1 VTDLFT
7 IDELASYLQ
16 QDVDTST
23 ATVARRIA
31 SGWLKSATGL
41 ADWPTNPV
49 DDQLFAW
56 GLELAAMAYRNP
68 DGAAS
73 ESVDDHNVSWAGLR
87 RKDILEAAR
96 LAYSS
101 AGAPTYSFPAVD
113 WHWTVVPLV
122 PGSTA

>member
-1 VTDLFT
+1 MADLFT
-7 IDELASYLQ
+7 LDELASYLQ

-23 ATVARRIA
+23 GTVVRRIA

-41 ADWPTNPV
+41 LDFTAPV

-56 GLELAAMAYRNP
+56 GLELAAIAYRNP

-101 AGAPTYSFPAVD
+101 AGSPSFSFPAVD
-113 WHWTVVPLV
+113 WHWTVVPIV